1 MRRFF
6 YKKGGLGQTLFE
18 VVVAVSVAVLVIT
31 GILTAI
37 VLSSANAEFARRQAE
52 ATRYGQEAIEW
63 LRAER
68 DRGWGDFSGRADTQ
82 AWCLKTLSW
91 DIPVGCR
98 LGNLEDDIDETSY
111 WREAR
116 FGPIDRNPP
125 PYNVS
130 VTVSWQ
136 DAKGR
141 THSSRLETKLVN
153 K

>member
-1 MRRFF
+1 MKGLLP
-6 YKKGGLGQTLFE
+6 KKKDLGQTLFE

-52 ATRYGQEAIEW
+52 ATRYAQEAIEW

-68 DRGWGDFSGRADTQ
+68 DRGWSSFASRAQTP

-91 DIPVGCR
+91 DTQVPCR
-98 LGNLEDDIDETSY
+98 PNDSDDMIADTSY
-111 WREAR
+111 WREVR
-116 FGPIDRNPP
+116 FERINDNQYG
-125 PYNVS
+125 VT

-141 THSSRLETKLVN
+141 RHSSRLETRLVN